1 MVYDPFNLCT
11 IQFAN
16 ILTLLR
22 ILGSIFMR
30 DIDLHFLFLYYLCLV
45 LVSEWC
51 LPLRMSSKVFF
62 HIQFFG
68 MAKEGQALFLLYMSG
83 RIYLWR
89 SDPGLLLVLRFFF
102 LTEPISLLATDTFI
116 FCISSWIQYC
126 KIVHF

>member
-1 MVYDPFNLCT
+1 MAIVYDPFNFCR

-16 ILTLLR
+16 ILSLLR
-22 ILGSIFMR
+22 ILGFIFMR

-45 LVSEWC
+45 LVSEWYW
-51 LPLRMSSKVFF
+51 PLRMSSKVFF

-89 SDPGLLLVLRFFF
+89 SYPGLSLALSFFF
-102 LTEPISLLATDTFI
+102 FFNWTNFI
-116 FCISSWIQYC
+116 TGNWYIHILYFFLNSIL
-126 KIVHF
+126 